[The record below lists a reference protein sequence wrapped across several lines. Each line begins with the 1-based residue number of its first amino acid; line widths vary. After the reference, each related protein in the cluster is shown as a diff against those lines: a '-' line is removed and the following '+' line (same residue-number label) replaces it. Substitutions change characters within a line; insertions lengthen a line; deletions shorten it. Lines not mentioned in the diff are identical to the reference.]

1 MNLGKET
8 EQVEFKRS
16 TGEHREA
23 CESIAA
29 ILNKHGRGELYFGVR
44 ADGEVVGQDVSEKT
58 LRDVSREIGT
68 KIEPRIYPVIEAL
81 ATEEGARYIRVLFE
95 GSERPYACDGRYRIR
110 QADEDV
116 LMTTAQVRAALLESA
131 DRDAPWDS
139 QLSERSATDLDER
152 AVRRFVAAGNTKG
165 RIPEPYESF
174 DGPLDALEHLGLAR
188 DGRLTNAAEALFC
201 PAAHGEFR
209 LSMGVL
215 AGNDR
220 VDILDLRQ
228 EDGPVIALIDKAVY
242 YILSNI
248 RRRLV
253 ITGAPQREEVP
264 EIPLEALREGIV
276 NAFCHEAYRDG
287 GRVFVDVYRDTV
299 EITNFGLF
307 PVGTTPEDYLTG
319 REKGTKSRNPSLANT
334 LFRGGYIEAF
344 GSGLRRIRDACAAES
359 VRFEYHQ
366 DCGETRLVFY
376 RGAQLADVGDAEL
389 AQGGASCREL
399 SRIVANC
406 RELSRK
412 TGCAL
417 SSQTERLIEKLYE
430 EGETSAK
437 ALAEA
442 MGITQRTVQ
451 RWLKTLQEIGAV
463 EAHGGSRDRTYRLA
477 STMLAEDETASTE
490 VDDS

>member
-8 EQVEFKRS
+8 ERVEFKRS
-16 TGEHREA
+16 TGEHLEA

-29 ILNKHGRGELYFGVR
+29 ILNKHGEGELYFGVR

-58 LRDVSREIGT
+58 LRDVSREIGA

-81 ATEEGARYIRVLFE
+81 ATEEGARYVRVSFE

-139 QLSERSATDLDER
+139 QLSERPARDLDER
-152 AVRRFVAAGNTKG
+152 VVRRFVAAGNAKG
-165 RIPEPYESF
+165 RIPEPYEGF

-201 PAAHGEFR
+201 PTAHGEFR

-228 EDGPVIALIDKAVY
+228 EDGPVVDLIDKAVY

-253 ITGAPQREEVP
+253 ITGAPQREEIP
-264 EIPLEALREGIV
+264 EIPLEALREGVV
-276 NAFCHEAYRDG
+276 NAFCHEMYRDG

-307 PVGTTPEDYLTG
+307 PAGTTPEDYLYG
-319 REKGTKSRNPSLANT
+319 REKGTKSRNPAIANA

-344 GSGLRRIRDACAAES
+344 GSGLRRIRAACETAD

-366 DCGETRLVFY
+366 DCGETRLVLY
-376 RGAQLADVGDAEL
+376 RGAQPADVGDGEL
-389 AQGGASCREL
+389 ARVGASWREL
-399 SRIVANC
+399 SRVGP
-406 RELSRK
+406 R
-412 TGCAL
+412 
-417 SSQTERLIEKLYE
+417 
-430 EGETSAK
+430 
-437 ALAEA
+437 
-442 MGITQRTVQ
+442 
-451 RWLKTLQEIGAV
+451 
-463 EAHGGSRDRTYRLA
+463 GGRGTFRG
-477 STMLAEDETASTE
+477 
-490 VDDS
+490 